1 MSVNSKFLNDI
12 GLTNFDLGYLLLAV
26 VILSI
31 LLLVA
36 IILLIVQISK
46 TSKLK
51 KRIDQF
57 VTGKDGM
64 SLEGEIAQLVQ
75 VNKELIE
82 EVGKNKKN
90 IKKLFRTMEGTF
102 QKVGLVKYDAF
113 QQMGGQLSFSIA
125 LLDQRNNGFILN
137 SVHSTDGCY
146 SYTKEIK
153 NGECALS
160 LGKEEEEALQ
170 MALDKE

>member
-1 MSVNSKFLNDI
+1 MSVNSIFLNDI
-12 GLTNFDLGYLLLAV
+12 GLINFDLGYLLLAV

-36 IILLIVQISK
+36 IVLLVIQISK
-46 TSKLK
+46 TNKLK

-57 VTGKDGM
+57 VTGKDGK

-75 VNKELIE
+75 DNKDLIE

-90 IKKLFRTMEGTF
+90 IKKLFRIMEGTF

-170 MALDKE
+170 IALDKE

>member
-26 VILSI
+26 FILSI

-36 IILLIVQISK
+36 IVLLIVQICK
-46 TSKLK
+46 TNKLK
-51 KRIDQF
+51 RRIDQF
-57 VTGKDGM
+57 VTGKDGK

-75 VNKELIE
+75 DNKELIE

-90 IKKLFRTMEGTF
+90 IKKLFRTVEGTF

-170 MALDKE
+170 IALDKE

>member
-51 KRIDQF
+51 RRIDQF

-153 NGECALS
+153 NGECALN

-170 MALDKE
+170 IALDKE

>member
-12 GLTNFDLGYLLLAV
+12 GLSNFDLGYLLLAV
-26 VILSI
+26 FILSI

-36 IILLIVQISK
+36 ISK
-46 TSKLK
+46 TNKLK
-51 KRIDQF
+51 KRIDKL
-57 VTGKDGM
+57 VTGKDGI

-75 VNKELIE
+75 DNKELIE

-113 QQMGGQLSFSIA
+113 QQMGGQLSYSIA

-153 NGECALS
+153 NGECSLS

-170 MALDKE
+170 IALDKE

>member
-1 MSVNSKFLNDI
+1 MSLNSKFLNDI

-26 VILSI
+26 FILSI

-36 IILLIVQISK
+36 IVLLIVQISK
-46 TSKLK
+46 TNKLK

-57 VTGKDGM
+57 VTGKDGK

-75 VNKELIE
+75 DNKELIE

-90 IKKLFRTMEGTF
+90 IKKLFRTVEGTF

-170 MALDKE
+170 IALDKE

>member
-1 MSVNSKFLNDI
+1 MSLNSKFLNDI

-26 VILSI
+26 FILSI

-36 IILLIVQISK
+36 IVLLIVQISK
-46 TSKLK
+46 TNKLK

-57 VTGKDGM
+57 VTGKDGK

-75 VNKELIE
+75 DNKELIE

-170 MALDKE
+170 IALDKE

>member
-1 MSVNSKFLNDI
+1 MSINSKFLNDI

>member
-1 MSVNSKFLNDI
+1 MTVNSKFLNDI
-12 GLTNFDLGYLLLAV
+12 GLINFDLGYLLLAV
-26 VILSI
+26 FILSI
-31 LLLVA
+31 LLLIA
-36 IILLIVQISK
+36 IVLLIVQISK

-75 VNKELIE
+75 DNKDLIE

-153 NGECALS
+153 NGECSLS

-170 MALDKE
+170 IALDKE

>member
-31 LLLVA
+31 LLLVV

>member
-1 MSVNSKFLNDI
+1 MSLNSKFLNNI

-26 VILSI
+26 FILSI

-36 IILLIVQISK
+36 IVLLIVQISK
-46 TSKLK
+46 TNKLK

-57 VTGKDGM
+57 VTGKDGK

-75 VNKELIE
+75 DNKELIE

-170 MALDKE
+170 IALDKE